1 MRALN
6 PGWAGRADLI
16 LFSESRDKK
25 KIFFSG
31 GMKELLTRVCATHP
45 ASPLDLPPVA
55 LRYGSKKQG
64 GEGSPFKCN

>member
-1 MRALN
+1 MRTTKALRQGESH
-6 PGWAGRADLI
+6 PISVRAGIKR
-16 LFSESRDKK
+16 RY
-25 KIFFSG
+25 FFSG

-55 LRYGSKKQG
+55 LRYDSKKQG